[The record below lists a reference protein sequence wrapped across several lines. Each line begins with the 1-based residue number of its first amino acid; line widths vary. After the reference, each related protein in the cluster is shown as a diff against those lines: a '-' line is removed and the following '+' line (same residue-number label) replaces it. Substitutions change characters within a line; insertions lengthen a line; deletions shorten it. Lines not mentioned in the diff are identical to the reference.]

1 MPSRLRPTRKWRG
14 LPVTRPIAPGPAMAM
29 RVAAMGTPK
38 LLRSLR
44 ATGRRCSE
52 MVCADQVERGQRG
65 VKPRTRLIHG
75 QQHWRLA

>member
-1 MPSRLRPTRKWRG
+1 MPSCLRPTRKWRG
-14 LPVTRPIAPGPAMAM
+14 LPVTRRIAPGPAMAM
-29 RVAAMGTPK
+29 RVAAMVTRSS
-38 LLRSLR
+38 RSLR

-75 QQHWRLA
+75 QQHWRLP